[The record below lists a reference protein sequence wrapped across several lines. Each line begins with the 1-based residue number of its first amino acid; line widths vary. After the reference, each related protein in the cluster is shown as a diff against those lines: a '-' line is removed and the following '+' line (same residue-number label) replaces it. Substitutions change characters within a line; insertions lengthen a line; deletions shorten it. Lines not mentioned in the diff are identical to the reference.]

1 MSILS
6 ELDLVPFFWHSID
19 CGDGVVSKGYKS
31 LDLLNQEL
39 HYMKLPDLRG
49 KTVLD
54 IGAWDGFFSFKAEE
68 LGAHQVIA
76 LDHFVWS
83 HNLELASAYSKKCI
97 EERTT
102 PYKAHLVPGL
112 YNPGTYPGKLGF
124 DTIHRIKSS
133 KVAQYIDDFMTM
145 DLVKLGQFDVTFYL
159 GVLYHMEE
167 PLEALK
173 RLALVTRELAIIETA
188 SIYLPDHENLALFE
202 FYAKDELNPGD
213 PTNRFAPNLVGLQK
227 ACIQAGFKDVKVT
240 SPYPPTLTNN
250 KQQIVRPRLT
260 IHAYK

>member
-1 MSILS
+1 M
-6 ELDLVPFFWHSID
+6 D
-19 CGDGVVSKGYKS
+19 CGDGAISKGFKS

-39 HYMKLPDLRG
+39 KWMQLPNLKG

-68 LGAHQVIA
+68 LGASQVTS
-76 LDHFVWS
+76 LDNFMWS
-83 HNLELASAYSKKCI
+83 FNVGRLFDYIETCRDSCASPLNY
-97 EERTT
+97 
-102 PYKAHLVPGL
+102 YQVPGL
-112 YNPGTYPGKLGF
+112 HVPGEYPGKIGF

-133 KVAQYIDDFMTM
+133 HVAQYIDDFMTM
-145 DLVKLGQFDVTFYL
+145 DLVKLGQFDVTFFL

-188 SIYLPDHENLALFE
+188 SIYLPSHENLALFE

-213 PTNRFAPNLVGLQK
+213 PTNRFAPNLLGLQK

-240 SPYPPTLTNN
+240 SPYPPSLNN
-250 KQQIVRPRLT
+250 NNLQIVRPRLT